1 MIPALYISERGETE
15 IRDGG
20 LVFALPKGFT
30 SSTPFN
36 RNLKLIEVGK
46 SMDSFDY
53 LNSNLVSKLKNKIDS
68 LYDFN
73 YPLKFIINFAIE
85 ESRITNDIVKFYK
98 ELFHNRQIIF
108 LTNNISYLGQENF
121 IFYNNNAWVIE
132 NCDIEFIDSL
142 YRIKKYDLGTLK
154 KKFMFLNNH
163 FSSVRF
169 DILKLI
175 YKNNKQSDG
184 NISFNLINF
193 NDIHTGIN
201 SENEFIK
208 ECEEHD
214 VTYPMY
220 YDTYPGLT
228 QITDYERDRKSIL
241 SINHIGTV
249 SLNYRIYLESFFEI
263 ITETHHLLNSQGL
276 YLSEKIHKPL
286 KAGNPF
292 VYYGK
297 KEVKEILE
305 KRGLTFNSPIYFFGE
320 GEEFMNHLES
330 LLEKDMNWYNDI
342 QRTYLNEYIHNIKTY
357 SRLQTEQS
365 DIIIKYIYT

>member
-20 LVFALPKGFT
+20 IIFALPKGFT

-36 RNLKLIEVGK
+36 RNLKLVEVGK

-68 LYDFN
+68 LYDFKS
-73 YPLKFIINFAIE
+73 PLKFIINFAIE
-85 ESRITNDIVKFYK
+85 ESRLTNDIVKFYK

-121 IFYNNNAWVIE
+121 IFYNNNSWVIE
-132 NCDIEFIDSL
+132 NCDTEFTDSL

-163 FSSVRF
+163 FSPIRF

-175 YKNNKQSDG
+175 FKNKNQNDG

-193 NDIHTGIN
+193 NDIHSGIN
-201 SENEFIK
+201 SENEFIT
-208 ECEEHD
+208 ECEEHGII
-214 VTYPMY
+214 YPMY

-305 KRGLTFNSPIYFFGE
+305 KRGFTFNSPIYFFGE
-320 GEEFMNHLES
+320 GEAFMNHLES

-342 QRTYLNEYIHNIKTY
+342 QRRHLNEYIYNAKTY
-357 SRLQTEQS
+357 NRLQTEQS